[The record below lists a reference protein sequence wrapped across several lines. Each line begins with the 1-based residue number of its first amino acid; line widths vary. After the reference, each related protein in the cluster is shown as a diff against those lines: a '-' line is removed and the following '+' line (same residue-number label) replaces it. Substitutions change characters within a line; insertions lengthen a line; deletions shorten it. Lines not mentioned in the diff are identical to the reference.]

1 MTIGSKVKIKKYAIE
16 AFVGQTGYVESQ
28 APDSNGSTVY
38 KVRVGE
44 MIVPGWFY
52 EDDLTVLRRPYT
64 TLVFDIDGTLS
75 DCSEGIMRSAE
86 HALHLHGIDIDW
98 QQLGALA
105 GPPIEESF
113 RQGWGFEG
121 EKLQKVLEDY
131 RERYFRRGIYE
142 RRLYPGIYSLLERLR
157 HEGFRIAVVSTRS
170 RDLTEIVLQM
180 LNIRKFVDV
189 IASKEENGLLRTKA
203 DILNSLVQTMG
214 LGNARNSFVMVGDRR
229 FDAEAASQAGIDCI
243 GVLWGY
249 GSGEELQL
257 SGAKVVVSTL
267 DALYNLL

>member
-1 MTIGSKVKIKKYAIE
+1 MTIGSKVKIRTFAIE

-28 APDSNGSTVY
+28 APDTGGTTLY
-38 KVRVGE
+38 KVRVGD
-44 MIVPGWFY
+44 MIVPGWFH
-52 EDDLTVLRRPYT
+52 EEDLTVLRRPYT

-86 HALHLHGIDIDW
+86 HALRLQGVNVDW
-98 QQLGALA
+98 QELSALA

-113 RQGWGFEG
+113 RKCWNFEG
-121 EKLQKVLEDY
+121 ERLEKVLADY

-142 RRLYPGIYSLLERLR
+142 RRLYPGIYSLLERLKK
-157 HEGFRIAVVSTRS
+157 EGFRIAVVSTRQ
-170 RDLTEIVLQM
+170 RDLTEIILQM

-189 IASKEENGLLRTKA
+189 VAAREDNALLRTKS
-203 DILNSLVQTMG
+203 DMINSLVQTMG
-214 LGNARNSFVMVGDRR
+214 PGNARGTFVMVGDRS

-249 GSGEELQL
+249 GSGDELQM